1 MDVHG
6 ACPLDCPD
14 TCSWIVTVEEGRAVR
29 MRGNRDHPFTRG
41 ALCAKVNH
49 YLEHTQAADRL
60 LHPLRRTGR
69 KGEGRFE
76 RISWDEALA
85 EIAERLL
92 AVRDEYGGE
101 AIWPFQGTGTLGYI
115 QGLEGRAGQRL
126 WNVLGASSHDMTI
139 CSVAGG
145 RGARYTNGTN
155 TGMDPETFAQ
165 SKLIL
170 LWGTNTLTSG
180 HHLWKFMNAAKKDGA
195 HIVAIDPLRTR
206 TADQAHEHLAP
217 LPGTDA
223 ALALGL
229 LHVVLDEGAED
240 AGYLASHTLGW
251 EEFRARILEFP
262 PDRVAEITG
271 LDRER
276 IVALGKRLAHTRPTG
291 IRATMGIQR
300 HAGGG
305 MALRTLNAIPGV
317 TGDWRHPGGGVS
329 YSTSGYFGADRA
341 ALWRQDLLQRP
352 VRSLAHTNITAN
364 LLDLDDPPVKALV
377 VYGANPMSSNPGSAG
392 VRKGLLREDLF
403 TVVMEQFPTDT
414 ADYAD
419 IVLPAT
425 MQTEHLDLHDGY
437 GHMYLLLNEPA
448 VEPAGEALSTTETF
462 RRLARAMGLAEP
474 SLYDSDEQQ
483 IRTLLGSGHPSLE
496 GITYERLQD
505 EGWVRLNYASPF
517 VPFADGFPTPSG
529 KLEFRSETAAA
540 DGYDPLPAYT
550 PPAEA
555 ATPSADYPLALL
567 APASHWFLNSMFAN
581 HPALQARA
589 GGPRIEVHP
598 DDALARGLET
608 GDDARVFNARGEF
621 IAAVEVS
628 DRVRPGVIAS
638 TKGHWLKHVRGGAN
652 ANATVPERDSDMG
665 RGAVFHDN
673 RVQVESARS
682 SASSARLSGT
692 SSEWRSAAR
701 TTAPVNASYSS
712 GRPASRS

>member
-14 TCSWIVTVEEGRAVR
+14 TCSWIVTVEDGRATR

-60 LHPLRRTGR
+60 LHPLRRVGR

-76 RISWDEALA
+76 RISWDEALH

-126 WNVLGASSHDMTI
+126 WNVLGASHHDMTI
-139 CSVAGG
+139 CSIAGG
-145 RGARYTNGTN
+145 VGARYTNGTN
-155 TGMDPETFAQ
+155 TGMDPETFAH

-180 HHLWKFMNAAKKDGA
+180 HHLWKFINAAKKDGA
-195 HIVAIDPLRTR
+195 HLVAIDPLRTR

-240 AGYLASHTLGW
+240 REYLAERTLGW
-251 EEFRARILEFP
+251 EEFRERILEFP
-262 PDRVAEITG
+262 PDRVAAITG
-271 LDRER
+271 LPQER
-276 IVALGKRLAHTRPTG
+276 IVELGRRLAHTRPTG

-317 TGDWRHPGGGVS
+317 TGDWRYPGGGVS
-329 YSTSGYFGADRA
+329 YSTSGYFGGDRA
-341 ALWRQDLLQRP
+341 ALWRDDLRPRP
-352 VRSLAHTNITAN
+352 VRSLAHTNIAAN
-364 LLDLDDPPVKALV
+364 LLDVDDPPIKALV
-377 VYGANPMSSNPGSAG
+377 IYGANPMSSNPGSAG
-392 VRKGLLREDLF
+392 VRKGLEREDLF

-414 ADYAD
+414 VDYAD

-425 MQTEHLDLHDGY
+425 MQTEHLDLHEGY
-437 GHMYLLLNEPA
+437 GHMYLLLNQPA
-448 VEPAGEALSTTETF
+448 VEPPGEALSTTETF
-462 RRLARAMGLAEP
+462 RRLARAMGLQDP
-474 SLYDSDEQQ
+474 SLYDSDEQL

-496 GITYERLQD
+496 GIAYERLQA
-505 EGWVRLNYASPF
+505 EGWVRLNYARPF

-529 KLEFRSETAAA
+529 KLELVSEKAAA
-540 DGYDPLPAYT
+540 DGYDRLPGYT

-555 ATPSADYPLALL
+555 ATPSEEYPLALL
-567 APASHWFLNSMFAN
+567 APASHWFLNSTFAN
-581 HPALQARA
+581 HPGLQARA
-589 GGPRIEVHP
+589 GGPRIELHP
-598 DDALARGLET
+598 DDAVTRGLQT
-608 GDDARVFNARGEF
+608 GDEARVYNGRGEF
-621 IAAVEVS
+621 VAAVEVS
-628 DRVRPGVIAS
+628 DRVRPGVVAS

-673 RVQVESARS
+673 GVQVEAVPAALATAR
-682 SASSARLSGT
+682 
-692 SSEWRSAAR
+692 RSAAR
-701 TTAPVNASYSS
+701 HQDL
-712 GRPASRS
+712 